1 MGLALPAES
10 ASLWNTIH
18 REAVAVAAAEP
29 ALAAWMHEAV
39 VNQSNLASALA
50 QLIAVAVSGSRDEKT
65 VTRRIAERAYRDD
78 PSLIEIA
85 TLDLR
90 APLDRDPACPG
101 PLHVLLHF
109 KGYIALQA
117 YRISHRLW
125 ESGRTE
131 FAREV
136 HGRITQALHVSIHPS
151 VTIGSALFID
161 HGTGITIG
169 EGVVI
174 GEDVSM
180 LQEVTLSSSPEGEAG
195 APRIG
200 RGVLLSAGATVLGNV
215 DIGDF
220 AKIGAGSLVLAS
232 VPSGYSSCVGAVRV
246 HCSRRAGTAGRPRI
260 RRAARV
266 KHGSISA
273 VILRHANQE
282 SGVRL
287 VEFSHADTRS
297 CRRFR
302 SSQKTAGGW

>member
-29 ALAAWMHEAV
+29 ALAAWIHEAV
-39 VNQSNLASALA
+39 VKQSNLASALA

-131 FAREV
+131 FAREL

-180 LQEVTLSSSPEGEAG
+180 LQEVTLSS

-232 VPSGYSSCVGAVRV
+232 VPSGYTAVGVPA
-246 HCSRRAGTAGRPRI
+246 
-260 RRAARV
+260 
-266 KHGSISA
+266 
-273 VILRHANQE
+273 
-282 SGVRL
+282 RL
-287 VEFSHADTRS
+287 VGRASDARPALNMDQS
-297 CRRFR
+297 LP
-302 SSQKTAGGW
+302 

>member
-85 TLDLR
+85 TLDLS
-90 APLDRDPACPG
+90 AFDRNPAFPG

-131 FAREV
+131 LALEL

-174 GEDVSM
+174 GEGVSM
-180 LQEVTLSSSPEGEAG
+180 LQEVTLSSSPEGQAG

-200 RGVLLSAGATVLGNV
+200 RGVLLSAGAIVLGNV

-220 AKIGAGSLVLAS
+220 AKVGAGSLVLAS
-232 VPSGYSSCVGAVRV
+232 VPSGYTAVGVPARL
-246 HCSRRAGTAGRPRI
+246 AGR
-260 RRAARV
+260 ASDARPAL
-266 KHGSISA
+266 SMDQS
-273 VILRHANQE
+273 LP
-282 SGVRL
+282 
-287 VEFSHADTRS
+287 
-297 CRRFR
+297 
-302 SSQKTAGGW
+302 